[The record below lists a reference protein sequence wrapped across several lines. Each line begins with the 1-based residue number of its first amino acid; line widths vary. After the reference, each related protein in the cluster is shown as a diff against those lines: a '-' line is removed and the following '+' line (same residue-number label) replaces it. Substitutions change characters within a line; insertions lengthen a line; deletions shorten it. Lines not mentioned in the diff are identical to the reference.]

1 MCVQRLTV
9 ETGGLNE
16 RQLTELQRT
25 VKNYKGNNITNS
37 FCRRPDGSSEKKQDE
52 TIIAVRKHL
61 MFSIRRERLCFSVHL
76 VFRCPKQ

>member
-25 VKNYKGNNITNS
+25 VKNYEGNNITNS
-37 FCRRPDGSSEKKQDE
+37 FCRRPDSSSGKSKMKPLLLFEN
-52 TIIAVRKHL
+52 I
-61 MFSIRRERLCFSVHL
+61 
-76 VFRCPKQ
+76 